1 MKKNMKKSIKS
12 IKIFNRLMVSFMII
26 ATQFFTDVK

>member
-1 MKKNMKKSIKS
+1 MKKNMKKS